1 MNICGIMKADCAN
14 GPGIRVS
21 LFVSGCT
28 NHCTGCFNPETWDF
42 EYGIPWTGELE
53 DFLFRE
59 LSKTHYSGLTILGGE
74 PFEFVNQDA
83 LLPLVLR
90 VRKELPQKSI
100 WIYTGFV
107 YDVDLIRG
115 GKRYGPNTDM
125 LLNSIDVLVDGRF
138 EQSRKNIAL
147 PFRGSENQ
155 RIIDMR
161 RSHQE
166 GHIITIEM

>member
-1 MNICGIMKADCAN
+1 
-14 GPGIRVS
+14 
-21 LFVSGCT
+21 
-28 NHCTGCFNPETWDF
+28 
-42 EYGIPWTGELE
+42 
-53 DFLFRE
+53 
-59 LSKTHYSGLTILGGE
+59 
-74 PFEFVNQDA
+74 
-83 LLPLVLR
+83 